1 MPPTHAGLLRFA
13 RFSAML
19 SLLLAAALVAAAEPD
34 DLASQVRRQL
44 RGLNASALAERDS
57 AERAILALGPAAL
70 PLLPAVND
78 RTPAEVAERLARIRQ
93 TLLQRQAEAG
103 TKAALITLDVKD
115 AALADVLA
123 EMSKQSG
130 NAIVDYRQEFGE
142 EPAAGKISLHCEK
155 TPFWQA
161 LDQVLDQSNL
171 GVYNYGPQRGIY
183 IVGRP
188 AGHLPRQERVSYDG
202 PFRIAPSR
210 FEAVTDLQNP
220 RNRSLKL
227 FLDVSWEPRLRPI
240 NIIQPLAQVAASG
253 GGATLAVDGAEGEPE
268 VTVGHEST
276 TVELQLPLELP
287 ARKVEQVAQLKGRLT
302 ALVPGPAEEFRFAAL
317 PVVRNGNQPKRV
329 EQRKASATVIVD
341 QVRQNNDVWE
351 LEMRVKFDNP
361 AQALESHRSWV
372 YDNEAYLED
381 AKGNRITP
389 GGYEQTR
396 QAKDEVGIKYLFD
409 VPDGIA
415 GQTFVYRTPLAI
427 LELPVAYELRDL
439 PLP

>member
-1 MPPTHAGLLRFA
+1 MRSFPVRPFLL
-13 RFSAML
+13 SAAL
-19 SLLLAAALVAAAEPD
+19 LAWLLLAAGASVKSAESE
-34 DLASQVRRQL
+34 DLASQVRSHL
-44 RGLNASALAERDS
+44 RSLNSNALAQRDS
-57 AERAILALGPAAL
+57 AEHALIDLGPAVL
-70 PLLPAVND
+70 PLLPAVTD

-103 TKAALITLDVKD
+103 AKASLVTLDVKD
-115 AALADVLA
+115 APLA
-123 EMSKQSG
+123 EVFAQLGKQSG
-130 NAIVDYRQEFGE
+130 NTIVDYRQEFGE
-142 EPAAGKISLHCEK
+142 DPTAVKISLQCDK
-155 TPFWQA
+155 LPFWQA
-161 LDQVLDQSNL
+161 LDQVLDQANL
-171 GVYNYGPQRGIY
+171 SVYNYGPQRGIY
-183 IVGRP
+183 VVGRS
-188 AGHLPRQERVSYDG
+188 AGHLPRHERVSYDG

-210 FEAVTDLQNP
+210 FEAVADLQNP

-240 NIIQPLAQVAASG
+240 NIMQPLAKVEASG
-253 GGATLAVDGAEGEPE
+253 GGSTLAVDGAEGEPE

-287 ARKVEQVAQLKGRLT
+287 ARKIEQVTKLKGRLT
-302 ALVPGPAEEFRFAAL
+302 ALVPGPAEEFRFSSL
-317 PVVRNGNQPKRV
+317 PVAKNGGQAKRV
-329 EQRKASATVIVD
+329 EERKASATVIVD
-341 QVRQNNDVWE
+341 QVRQANEIWE

-396 QAKDEVGIKYLFD
+396 QGKDEVGIKYLFD
-409 VPDGIA
+409 VPGGMS
-415 GQTFVYRTPLAI
+415 GQTFVYKTPLAI
-427 LELPVAYELRDL
+427 LELPVDYELHDL